1 MLAPRNARCRSL
13 RHPGPDSARSRPEPL
28 SDPMSPGARLAF
40 CAPLL
45 LAAVLTLDRGRRGST
60 STFLRKNSL
69 SENIIPDHV
78 FVFEPKPPLYTHPSQ
93 RKHSSSRKVGVPV
106 VPGRAGAAAPP
117 AGRFRPSRTPAHPPS
132 SKSGAETARGASGT
146 GHSRCSS
153 TLIPSEKRHTTT
165 TPYDTLHPTP
175 YALRHPTPYAI
186 ILNYLYRLCFTS
198 GTPNH
203 ARAGP
208 V

>member
-40 CAPLL
+40 CSPLL

-78 FVFEPKPPLYTHPSQ
+78 FVFEPEPPLYSRTHTH
-93 RKHSSSRKVGVPV
+93 RKRKNSNGWEVGAPV
-106 VPGRAGAAAPP
+106 VPGRARAAAPP
-117 AGRFRPSRTPAHPPS
+117 EGRFRPSRTPAHPLS
-132 SKSGAETARGASGT
+132 AKSAAETAQGETGT
-146 GHSRCSS
+146 AHSSLSS
-153 TLIPSEKRHTTT
+153 TLIPSEKTYYTLRRPTT
-165 TPYDTLHPTP
+165 TPYAYT
-175 YALRHPTPYAI
+175 I
-186 ILNYLYRLCFTS
+186 IRF
-198 GTPNH
+198 
-203 ARAGP
+203 
-208 V
+208 